1 MPARRR
7 KQSNAMLYTLITF
20 VGLFIV
26 TTTIAVICYIENET
40 YRNKADQAESNLEEM
55 ATPEQWQDR
64 GKIVG
69 KIPEILG
76 RPRKAGETYLG
87 KMVEYLDETV
97 SLIIGAVPE
106 STSAEV
112 KIGNVDIK
120 DPNTTVANALTSA
133 QEHIDIADPNTTGLV
148 QIIGGL
154 KAELENTKKAKLAT
168 EELLNDLQERFDS
181 AAKTNSEKEQVHLSE
196 KNKLQQQV
204 NQIQADYEDLQAR
217 LNKSTEDQID
227 TYKTQR
233 DQARDEVK
241 ALNDKL
247 LLTQAELKMT
257 EDMMKRAQQEVRDI
271 KPPPDHEVLA
281 HRPDGKIILID
292 DQTNV
297 VHLNIGS
304 KQHVYRGLTFTVY
317 DRSGSIPKDG
327 KGKAEIEVFDV
338 AETYS
343 AARITKSETKRPVL
357 LGDIVANLIW
367 NSDKINVFVIAGDF
381 DLDNDGNIDRNAI
394 GRIKA
399 LIEKWGA
406 RVADTISIDTDFLL
420 LGSQPQ
426 VPKQQPTFE
435 EQDLDPGAMQRY
447 QALLQ
452 RLNHYNQLQR
462 QAQALWI
469 PIFRYE
475 RFLYFIGYKGQ
486 ISQAGAF

>member
-7 KQSNAMLYTLITF
+7 KQSNAMLYALITF
-20 VGLFIV
+20 VGLFLVAII
-26 TTTIAVICYIENET
+26 IAGIYYIETEK
-40 YRNKADQAESNLEEM
+40 YRDKADKAERDLEEIIKP
-55 ATPEQWQDR
+55 AEQLKGL

-69 KIPEILG
+69 TIPTGKSALG
-76 RPRKAGETYLG
+76 TMAN
-87 KMVEYLDETV
+87 YLDETAC
-97 SLIIGAVPE
+97 LIVGGVPE
-106 STSAEV
+106 TTSAEAKV
-112 KIGNVDIK
+112 NDA
-120 DPNTTVANALTSA
+120 NTKVGNALKSA
-133 QEHIDIADPNTTGLV
+133 QEYIDIAEPNTTGLV
-148 QIIGGL
+148 QIIGDL
-154 KAELENTKKAKLAT
+154 TAELNNTINAKNAIQKD
-168 EELLNDLQERFDS
+168 LNDQIAQFKITERVY
-181 AAKTNSEKEQVHLSE
+181 SEKEQAIQGE

-204 NQIQADYEDLQAR
+204 NTIQEDYDELRTRLEQSTTEQVDTYRKQLEQAR
-217 LNKSTEDQID
+217 ANL
-227 TYKTQR
+227 
-233 DQARDEVK
+233 K
-241 ALNDKL
+241 ALNDTL
-247 LLTQAELKMT
+247 LKTQAQLNMT
-257 EDMMKRAQQEVRDI
+257 ELIMKRAQQEVREI

-292 DQTNV
+292 DQANV

-343 AARITKSETKRPVL
+343 AARITKPDTKSPIL

-367 NSDKINVFVIAGDF
+367 NSDKTNVFVVAGDF
-381 DLDNDGNIDRNAI
+381 DLDNDGNIDQNAI
-394 GRIKA
+394 GKIQT
-399 LIEKWGA
+399 LIEKWGG
-406 RVADTISIDTDFLL
+406 RVVDTISIDTDFLV
-420 LGSQPQ
+420 LGGQPQ

-447 QALLQ
+447 EALLQ
-452 RLNHYNQLQR
+452 RLNHYNQLQS

-469 PIFRYE
+469 PVFRYE

>member
-20 VGLFIV
+20 VGLFII
-26 TTTIAVICYIENET
+26 TTTIAVIYYVDAEDNRT
-40 YRNKADQAESNLEEM
+40 KLADMQNQIDELADSRELNALG
-55 ATPEQWQDR
+55 T
-64 GKIVG
+64 IVG
-69 KIPEILG
+69 TKASRKTWLG
-76 RPRKAGETYLG
+76 T
-87 KMVEYLDETV
+87 MVEHLDETASRIV
-97 SLIIGAVPE
+97 GGVPE
-106 STSAEV
+106 TTSAEAKVNDV
-112 KIGNVDIK
+112 KTKVG
-120 DPNTTVANALTSA
+120 NALTSA
-133 QEHIDIADPNTTGLV
+133 KEHIDIADPNTTGLV

-154 KAELENTKKAKLAT
+154 TAELENSKKAKLAT
-168 EELLNDLQERFDS
+168 QELLNDLQERFDS
-181 AAKTNSEKEQVHLSE
+181 AAKTNSEKEQVLQDE

-204 NQIQADYEDLQAR
+204 NQIQADYNDLQVR
-217 LNKSTEDQID
+217 LEQSTTEQVD
-227 TYKTQR
+227 TYRKQLEEATANLKTLNYELLKTQA
-233 DQARDEVK
+233 D
-241 ALNDKL
+241 
-247 LLTQAELKMT
+247 LKMA
-257 EDMMKRAQQEVRDI
+257 EDIMKRAQQEVMVI

-292 DQTNV
+292 DQAKV

-343 AARITKSETKRPVL
+343 AARITQSETKRPIL
-357 LGDIVANLIW
+357 QGDIVANLIW
-367 NSDKINVFVIAGDF
+367 NTDKTNVFVVAGDF
-381 DLDNDGNIDRNAI
+381 DLDNDGNLDQDAI
-394 GRIKA
+394 GKIRA
-399 LIEKWGA
+399 LIEKWGG
-406 RVADTISIDTDFLL
+406 RVADTISIDTDFLV
-420 LGSQPQ
+420 LGGQPQ

-435 EQDLDPGAMQRY
+435 ERELDPGAMQRY
-447 QALLQ
+447 EALLQ
-452 RLNHYNQLQR
+452 RLNHYNQLQG